1 MDFKLNQKEK
11 FSTSSKDMYFKMQI
25 TSVLFGSP
33 GFRSESLISD
43 LLYTTTIL
51 CELDRINFYMLQT
64 E

>member
-1 MDFKLNQKEK
+1 
-11 FSTSSKDMYFKMQI
+11 MYFKMQI